1 MQRKYTAM
9 RHIARSGKS
18 HGSWSLIGCK
28 TIATL
33 EHISIL
39 MRSPSTVFVEI
50 HGLYIISC
58 RRIRTSSLL
67 RNFTYYYWSK
77 KVAFAKS
84 KYSGMCRTFDRN
96 FQQCQK
102 WSLLR
107 IEKLLY
113 KSLVVAL
120 NFAAT
125 NLFQME
131 YACVIPAAS
140 FIAF

>member
-1 MQRKYTAM
+1 
-9 RHIARSGKS
+9 
-18 HGSWSLIGCK
+18 
-28 TIATL
+28 
-33 EHISIL
+33 
-39 MRSPSTVFVEI
+39 
-50 HGLYIISC
+50 
-58 RRIRTSSLL
+58 
-67 RNFTYYYWSK
+67 
-77 KVAFAKS
+77 
-84 KYSGMCRTFDRN
+84 MCRTFDRN

-140 FIAF
+140 FIAFGNSDHGLCNKIRDKSWRFAGGH